1 MKTAKEL
8 TEIAQDACELKLKKL
23 REEAES
29 ICEKIGEE
37 MLREAEAGK
46 NTYTVK
52 LPANIYFFACE
63 IFMSNGYE
71 INFSRKTGETTIS
84 WPIV

>member
-1 MKTAKEL
+1 MKTAQEL
-8 TEIAQDACELKLKKL
+8 TKISQDARELKVKQL
-23 REEAES
+23 REEAEN
-29 ICEKIGEE
+29 ICEKINKE

-52 LPANIYFFACE
+52 LPANICFFACE
-63 IFMSNGYE
+63 IFMNNGYDW
-71 INFSRKTGETTIS
+71 NYSRKNGEVTIS